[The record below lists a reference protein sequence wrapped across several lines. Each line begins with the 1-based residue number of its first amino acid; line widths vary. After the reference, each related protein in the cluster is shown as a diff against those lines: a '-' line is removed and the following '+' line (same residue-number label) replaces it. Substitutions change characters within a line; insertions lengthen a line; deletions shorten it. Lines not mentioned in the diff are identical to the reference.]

1 MSRYSRYQVIHYP
14 QPKVYKPLKVMMKL
28 IVWDTPTSI
37 SLKLPHRGTTLDIE
51 YNYLKERNVF
61 KVPKANSWIGEQDG
75 FNESRFGEALMHLL
89 IGKYGYAIK
98 QIKYEILDYGD
109 APKNAVAA

>member
-1 MSRYSRYQVIHYP
+1 MISKI
-14 QPKVYKPLKVMMKL
+14 YKPLKVMIKG
-28 IVWDTPTSI
+28 IEWDAPTSI
-37 SLKLPHRGTTLDIE
+37 RLKLPHRGECLKIE

-61 KVPKANSWIGEQDG
+61 KVPKANWIAEQEG

-89 IGKYGYAIK
+89 IGEYGYAIK

-109 APKNAVAA
+109 APKNAVSA